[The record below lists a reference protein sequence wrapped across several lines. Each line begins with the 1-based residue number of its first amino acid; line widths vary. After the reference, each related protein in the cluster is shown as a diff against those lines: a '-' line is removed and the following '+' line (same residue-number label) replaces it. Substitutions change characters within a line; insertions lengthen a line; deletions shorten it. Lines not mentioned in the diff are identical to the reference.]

1 MSQALKIIIKS
12 PDRDIFSGEA
22 VSLSS
27 QNSAGKFDVLPGHA
41 NFITVIE
48 NKPIIIRQKPGN
60 QPADQQV
67 FTFPLAII
75 SVNQDLVRI
84 YTNIDIQP
92 IK

>member
-1 MSQALKIIIKS
+1 MLKIIIKS
-12 PDRDIFSGEA
+12 PDKDIFSGEA
-22 VSLSS
+22 ESLSS

-48 NKPIIIRQKPGN
+48 NRPIVIRQSEKEKREF
-60 QPADQQV
+60 V
-67 FTFPLAII
+67 FPLAIL
-75 SVNQDLVRI
+75 SVNNNFITI